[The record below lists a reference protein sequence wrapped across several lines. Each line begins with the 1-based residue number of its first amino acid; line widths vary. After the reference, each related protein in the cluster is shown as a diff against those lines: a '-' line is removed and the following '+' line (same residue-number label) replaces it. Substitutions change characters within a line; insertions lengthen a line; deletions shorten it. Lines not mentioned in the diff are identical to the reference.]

1 MEIIIAL
8 AIVGLLAYAWYVNQS
23 SKPKT
28 PVDLV
33 QPNPV
38 ADVAEKNIK
47 ETTEA
52 VLAKVEVEVAPA
64 PVETPVAET
73 TPEPVKEQPWINN
86 NPAPIAKPKRQKQQ
100 PAKATTA
107 PKKKKPAPK

>member
-8 AIVGLLAYAWYVNQS
+8 AIFGVLAYAWYVNANRKP
-23 SKPKT
+23 SK

-33 QPNPV
+33 QPNSV

-52 VLAKVEVEVAPA
+52 VIAKVEA
-64 PVETPVAET
+64 TPVAESK
-73 TPEPVKEQPWINN
+73 PEVKETPWIEKQ
-86 NPAPIAKPKRQKQQ
+86 PAPIAKTNKPRQQST
-100 PAKATTA
+100 KATTA
-107 PKKKKPAPK
+107 PKKKKPAAK

>member
-8 AIVGLLAYAWYVNQS
+8 AIFGVLAYAWYVNANRKP
-23 SKPKT
+23 SK

-52 VLAKVEVEVAPA
+52 VIAKVEA
-64 PVETPVAET
+64 TPVAESK
-73 TPEPVKEQPWINN
+73 PEVKETPWIEKQ
-86 NPAPIAKPKRQKQQ
+86 PTPIAKTNKPRQQSV
-100 PAKATTA
+100 KAVPA
-107 PKKKKPAPK
+107 PKKKKPATKS

>member
-8 AIVGLLAYAWYVNQS
+8 AIFGVLAYAWYVNANRKP
-23 SKPKT
+23 SK

-52 VLAKVEVEVAPA
+52 VITKVEVEP
-64 PVETPVAET
+64 TPVAESK
-73 TPEPVKEQPWINN
+73 PEVKETPWIEKQ
-86 NPAPIAKPKRQKQQ
+86 PAPIAKTNKPRQQS
-100 PAKATTA
+100 AKAVPA
-107 PKKKKPAPK
+107 PKKKKPAAKS

>member
-8 AIVGLLAYAWYVNQS
+8 AVIGLLAYAWYVNQKP
-23 SKPKT
+23 SK

-52 VLAKVEVEVAPA
+52 VIAKIEVTQE
-64 PVETPVAET
+64 PVAEPA
-73 TPEPVKEQPWINN
+73 PEVKETPWIEKQ
-86 NPAPIAKPKRQKQQ
+86 PAPIAKTNKPRQQS
-100 PAKATTA
+100 AKAVPA
-107 PKKKKPAPK
+107 PKKKKPAAKS